1 MTTIHLHQNIGTEII
16 ECYSVQDLLKLAQ
29 KLTSQSSS
37 FVEKRTQEEID
48 LEVGVLYPVDFKTL
62 PRDTQENIL
71 RIDNDPDTQWVDAKD
86 FVKQYI

>member
-1 MTTIHLHQNIGTEII
+1 

-48 LEVGVLYPVDFKTL
+48 LEVGVLYPVEFDDL
-62 PRDTQENIL
+62 PDSSKQKYQDSKNTPRSEL
-71 RIDNDPDTQWVDAKD
+71 SDPFKD
-86 FVKQYI
+86 FSNYL